1 MLIKKIG
8 HPFEVSKFLVETPC
22 NTSKAMMLQEY
33 QIDLGNFNIVEQIL
47 KFTKVNLRC
56 LHEEKQSYIEL
67 TLDALRVSL
76 FDTHKMFSI
85 TRRKR
90 PFAGLRRGANF
101 SNLVWITCKRT
112 LVSWRHCYQK
122 KIYII
127 YTTKIIS
134 GYSIF
139 ISISNEEWNCHFY

>member
-1 MLIKKIG
+1 MLIKKI

-56 LHEEKQSYIEL
+56 LHEEKQSYREL

-76 FDTHKMFSI
+76 FDTHKMFLI
-85 TRRKR
+85 TRRKQ
-90 PFAGLRRGANF
+90 PLRGSEARRQF
-101 SNLVWITCKRT
+101 
-112 LVSWRHCYQK
+112 
-122 KIYII
+122 
-127 YTTKIIS
+127 
-134 GYSIF
+134 
-139 ISISNEEWNCHFY
+139 